1 VAQRHRL
8 LSLEAAED
16 LQRIAGRYVFG
27 LPDLS
32 DSGRCGGAD
41 GDALTPPAQPMRTSQ
56 CHPGYTS
63 TVAGAEEAGCDGP

>member
-1 VAQRHRL
+1 VARRHRL

-16 LQRIAGRYVFG
+16 LQRVAGRYVFG

-32 DSGRCGGAD
+32 DSGRCGSAD
-41 GDALTPPAQPMRTSQ
+41 GDALTPPAQRVRTSQ

-63 TVAGAEEAGCDGP
+63 SVARAGEAGYDGP